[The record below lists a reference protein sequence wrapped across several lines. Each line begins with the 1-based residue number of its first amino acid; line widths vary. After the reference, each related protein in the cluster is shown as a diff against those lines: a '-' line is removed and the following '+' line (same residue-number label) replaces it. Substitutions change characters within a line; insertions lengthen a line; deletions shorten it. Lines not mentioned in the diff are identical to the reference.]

1 MSDYWEKIQEMDSDK
16 LFEEIKK
23 LNDKL
28 YKMGQNSPMFQQV
41 RGMLDMCSERQSDLM
56 AVIIENNDK
65 TPDVLEIG
73 EIESVVYTPE
83 YSEQELLTTLSN
95 FYTQKKEKKPL
106 TVTPE
111 QRAKTVSQPKVE
123 QQPQPSS
130 EFTIEVP
137 KFGAKNEHN
146 ANN

>member
-1 MSDYWEKIQEMDSDK
+1 MSDYWQKIQDMDSDK

-28 YKMGQNSPMFQQV
+28 YKMDQNSPMFQQV

-56 AVIIENNDK
+56 ARIMENNDK

-83 YSEQELLTTLSN
+83 YSEQELITTLSN

-106 TVTPE
+106 TVKPE
-111 QRAKTVSQPKVE
+111 QTAEPVPQPKVE
-123 QQPQPSS
+123 QQQQPSS

-137 KFGAKNEHN
+137 KFGATK
-146 ANN
+146 

>member
-28 YKMGQNSPMFQQV
+28 YKMDQNSPMFQQV

-56 AVIIENNDK
+56 AIIIENNDK

-83 YSEQELLTTLSN
+83 YSEQELITTLSN

-106 TVTPE
+106 TVNPE
-111 QRAKTVSQPKVE
+111 QTVQPAPQSKVE
-123 QQPQPSS
+123 QQPQPSP

-137 KFGAKNEHN
+137 KFGAKK
-146 ANN
+146 

>member
-1 MSDYWEKIQEMDSDK
+1 MSDYWGKIQEMDSDK

-28 YKMGQNSPMFQQV
+28 YKMDQNSPMFQQV

-56 AVIIENNDK
+56 ARIMENNDK

-83 YSEQELLTTLSN
+83 YSEQELITTLSN
-95 FYTQKKEKKPL
+95 FYTQKKENKPL
-106 TVTPE
+106 TVKPE
-111 QRAKTVSQPKVE
+111 QTTQTVSQSKVE

-137 KFGAKNEHN
+137 KFGAKK
-146 ANN
+146 

>member
-1 MSDYWEKIQEMDSDK
+1 MSDYWGKIQEMDSDK

-28 YKMGQNSPMFQQV
+28 YKMDQNSPMFQQV

-56 AVIIENNDK
+56 ARIMENNDK

-83 YSEQELLTTLSN
+83 YSEQELITTLSN

-106 TVTPE
+106 TVKPE
-111 QRAKTVSQPKVE
+111 QTTQTVSQSKVE

-137 KFGAKNEHN
+137 KFGAKK
-146 ANN
+146 